1 MKPAELLLPPGFHAQ
16 GGKREAEA
24 YYLNMGPQHPS
35 THGVLRLVLEL
46 DGETIKSA
54 SPTIGFLHTGIE
66 KTAEQKK
73 WQQVVPLVERM
84 DYLSAQSNSMAYC
97 MSVEKL
103 LGIEVPERVRNIR
116 VLIAELQRINSH
128 LVWLGTHGMEVGA
141 VSVMLYCFRERELLL
156 NLNERLAGFRLF
168 PSYMRVGGL
177 REDLP
182 RGYLDEV
189 RQFLDRIAVK
199 IGEYEDL
206 LTKNQIYIERT
217 RNVGVVTREDAI
229 KYSLVGPIARAAGVN
244 YDVRKAFPYNGY
256 ETYDFEVPIR
266 TEGDVYARYQVR
278 VAELRQSISICNQ
291 ALKRIAPIGEYA
303 VADPRITPPP
313 KDRVYTEME
322 ALIQHF
328 LVYSQG
334 FTVPP
339 GEAYVPVEGPRG
351 EQGFT
356 IVSDGTNR
364 PWRVKSRAP
373 SLLACQALEKMIV
386 GGLIADV
393 IAVIGSIDVVMG
405 DVDR

>member
-1 MKPAELLLPPGFHAQ
+1 MPEL
-16 GGKREAEA
+16 RTETMTV
-24 YYLNMGPQHPS
+24 NMGPQHPS

-46 DGETIKSA
+46 DGETIRSA
-54 SPTIGFLHTGIE
+54 APTIGFLHTGIE

-73 WQQVVPLVERM
+73 WQQVIPLVERM
-84 DYLSAQSNSMAYC
+84 DYLSAQSNSMAFA
-97 MSVEKL
+97 MTVEKL
-103 LGIEVPERVRNIR
+103 LDIEVPERVKWIR

-156 NLNERLAGFRLF
+156 NLNEMLAGFRMF
-168 PSYMRVGGL
+168 PSFMRIGGF
-177 REDLP
+177 REDIP
-182 RGYLDEV
+182 RGFLGAVKE
-189 RQFLDRIAVK
+189 FLDRLVGK
-199 IGEYEDL
+199 MSEYEDL
-206 LTKNQIYIERT
+206 LTQNEIYIERT
-217 RNVGVVTREDAI
+217 RGVGVISREDALAF
-229 KYSLVGPIARAAGVN
+229 SLVGPIARAAGLD
-244 YDVRKAFPYNGY
+244 YDVRKVFPYNGY
-256 ETYDFEVPIR
+256 DTLDFKVPVR
-266 TEGDVYARYQVR
+266 TDGDVYSRYLVR
-278 VAELRQSISICNQ
+278 VAEIRESISLCNQ
-291 ALKRIAPIGEYA
+291 VMKRITPVGAYA

-328 LVYSQG
+328 LIYSQG
-334 FTVPP
+334 FTVPA

-356 IVSDGTNR
+356 VVSDGSNR
-364 PWRVKSRAP
+364 PWRIKSRAP

>member
-1 MKPAELLLPPGFHAQ
+1 MADIRTETMTV
-16 GGKREAEA
+16 
-24 YYLNMGPQHPS
+24 NMGPQHPS

-46 DGETIKSA
+46 DGERVLSS
-54 SPTIGFLHTGIE
+54 SPTIGYLHTGIE

-73 WQQVVPLVERM
+73 WQQVIPLVERM
-84 DYLSAQSNSMAYC
+84 DYLSAQSNAIAFC
-97 MSVEKL
+97 LSVEQL
-103 LGIEVPERVRNIR
+103 LGIEVPERVKDIR

-156 NLNERLAGFRLF
+156 NINELLAGFRLF
-168 PSYMRVGGL
+168 PSYVRVGGL

-182 RGYLDEV
+182 RGFHEAV
-189 RQFLDRIAVK
+189 GAFLDRFVPK
-199 IGEYEDL
+199 LDEYEDL
-206 LTKNQIYIERT
+206 LTKNEIYRERT
-217 RNVGVVTREDAI
+217 QDVGRISKEDAI
-229 KYSLVGPIARAAGVN
+229 GYSLVGPIARAAGVD
-244 YDVRKAFPYNGY
+244 YDVRRMFPYLGY
-256 ETYDFEVPIR
+256 EAYDFIVPTR
-266 TEGDVYARYQVR
+266 TEGDVYARYLVR
-278 VAELRQSISICNQ
+278 VAEMRESVKICRQ
-291 ALKRIAPIGEYA
+291 ALDRIPPAGPFAID
-303 VADPRITPPP
+303 DPRITPPP

-328 LVYSQG
+328 LIYSQG
-334 FTVPP
+334 FTVPA

-351 EQGFT
+351 EQGFY

-373 SLLACQALEKMIV
+373 SLLACQALERMIV

>member
-1 MKPAELLLPPGFHAQ
+1 MTV
-16 GGKREAEA
+16 
-24 YYLNMGPQHPS
+24 NMGPQHPS

-46 DGETIKSA
+46 DGETVLSA
-54 SPTIGFLHTGIE
+54 SPTIGYLHTGIE
-66 KTAEQKK
+66 KTCEQKK
-73 WQQVVPLVERM
+73 WQQVIPLVERM
-84 DYLSAQSNSMAYC
+84 DYLSAQSNSMAFC
-97 MSVEKL
+97 MSAELL
-103 LGIEVPERVRNIR
+103 LGLDIPERVRNIR
-116 VLIAELQRINSH
+116 VLLAELQRINSH

-156 NLNERLAGFRLF
+156 NLNEMLAGFRLF

-182 RGYLDEV
+182 RGFHEAV
-189 RQFLDRIAVK
+189 RAFLDRFGPK
-199 IGEYEDL
+199 LDEYEDL
-206 LTKNQIYIERT
+206 LTKNEIYQKRT
-217 RNVGVVTREDAI
+217 KGVGRISAGNAVA
-229 KYSLVGPIARAAGVN
+229 YGLVGPIARAAGVN
-244 YDVRKAFPYNGY
+244 YDVRKAFPYLGY
-256 ETYDFEVPIR
+256 ETYDFVVPVG
-266 TEGDVYARYQVR
+266 TEGDVYARYLIR
-278 VAELRQSISICNQ
+278 VAEMRESIKICRQ
-291 ALKRIAPIGEYA
+291 ALDRIPPVGQYA

-334 FTVPP
+334 FTVPA

-351 EQGFT
+351 EQGFS

-373 SLLACQALEKMIV
+373 SLLACQALEQMIV